1 MMKLGRVWL
10 AITTL
15 CLLVFAGCDNESEA
29 PGTPQGPTKFILEN
43 TLVEVASEGGE
54 FSVNYTI
61 ENPVANGVVTAVAKN
76 NWVAI
81 DGDAPIGVI
90 RFTVSANNSM
100 MSRETEIAVV
110 YSGDDKQQT
119 IIVKQA
125 ALSGVAFE
133 FLNKTIESTSISM
146 DIKPLD
152 KTATYMCR
160 IISQDMI
167 DAYELTDDLT
177 LFNGDLQ
184 LMREEASN
192 NDQSLSHYVRSIA
205 LTGDVNNYVFTEL
218 TPNTDYVVYS
228 YYINLESMGLVG
240 DIYRENIRTVAPPMA
255 DVTFDMELTA
265 DGIYINQ
272 KITPSDDSISYYHDY
287 MALDEFYIWYGS
299 DASFEE
305 SFEVKWNNVVLVQS
319 SWGKSIQQIVAD
331 NCSTGVFEQKYEL
344 NANTEYVFFVVAVDS
359 STGFVASVPTCK
371 TIKTESASKVDLTV
385 DITVSDVT
393 SNSAVVTFTPSN
405 YTNTYGC
412 HVVSMDE
419 WLGYGEND
427 DQRIYSIMSR
437 YTLYER
443 NEDFQ
448 YTKSDLS
455 PSTEYVAFAFGLS
468 NENPTTGI
476 FTKTFSTL

>member
-1 MMKLGRVWL
+1 MLKLGREWL
-10 AITTL
+10 AMTTL
-15 CLLVFAGCDNESEA
+15 CLLVFAGCDNENETPA
-29 PGTPQGPTKFILEN
+29 TPQGPTKFILEN

-81 DGDAPIGVI
+81 DRDAPIGVI
-90 RFTVSANNSM
+90 RFTVSANDSM
-100 MSRETEIAVV
+100 ILRETEIAVV

-125 ALSGVAFE
+125 ALSGIAFE
-133 FLNKTIESTSISM
+133 FLNKKIESTSISM

-160 IISQDMI
+160 IISQEMI

-192 NDQSLSHYVRSIA
+192 NSQSLSHYVRSIA

-218 TPNTDYVVYS
+218 TPNTDYVVYN

-240 DIYRENIRTVAPPMA
+240 DIYRENIRTAAPPMA
-255 DVTFDMELTA
+255 DVTFDMELTV

-272 KITPSDDSISYYHDY
+272 KITPSDDSISYYHGY
-287 MALDEFYIWYGS
+287 MALNEFYIWYGS

-305 SFEVKWNNVVLVQS
+305 SFEAKWNNVVLVQS
-319 SWGKSIQQIVAD
+319 SWDKTIQQIVAD
-331 NCSTGVFEQKYEL
+331 NCYTGVFEQKHEM
-344 NANTEYVFFVVAVDS
+344 NANTEYVFFVVAVNS

-412 HVVSMDE
+412 HVVPMDE

-448 YTKSDLS
+448 YTMSNLS